1 MNVDVDLLKSE
12 VQALYSLA
20 WYCPLLCHCMI
31 KVKLEEL
38 GHLLRL
44 LYDLIFSYFII
55 IQMLI
60 LVVPR
65 HHLCQ
70 MIIRHYLLSL

>member
-1 MNVDVDLLKSE
+1 
-12 VQALYSLA
+12 
-20 WYCPLLCHCMI
+20 MI

-55 IQMLI
+55 IQMLM
-60 LVVPR
+60 LVLPR